1 MLFLAFEP
9 CYAPLLVSDCYATLI
24 VRIWHW
30 RILSIGDRTHLSEE
44 KAIKKGRSKTMPSR
58 REDDLSESE
67 DALSRSHKKRTQG
80 RQPASLTRSLSAII
94 GVIFFVVAIAGFAWY
109 LAHQQQLLP
118 LPALSIPG
126 IAPTRP
132 SMEQIPPLFAA
143 GITLSHPTQTP
154 GLNQRQALLIASQ
167 LEPEAAAN
175 AQNTSAQY
183 VLLNY
188 STRDTPAAPSDLN
201 HVPTWM
207 ILYQGIPLQPG
218 DPSVDPTPFPQS
230 HYDLYVFLNAKTGKE
245 LLAIW
250 V

>member
-1 MLFLAFEP
+1 
-9 CYAPLLVSDCYATLI
+9 
-24 VRIWHW
+24 
-30 RILSIGDRTHLSEE
+30 
-44 KAIKKGRSKTMPSR
+44 MPSR
-58 REDDLSESE
+58 REDDLSELE
-67 DALSRSHKKRTQG
+67 DALPRSHKKRAQG
-80 RQPASLTRSLSAII
+80 PQPASLMHSLSAII

-109 LAHQQQLLP
+109 SAHQQQLLP
-118 LPALSIPG
+118 LPALPIPG
-126 IAPTRP
+126 IAPTHP
-132 SMEQIPPLFAA
+132 SMEQVPPLFAA
-143 GITLSHPTQTP
+143 GITLSHPMQTP
-154 GLNQRQALLIASQ
+154 GLNQQQALLIASQ

-188 STRDTPAAPSDLN
+188 SARGTSAAQSDLN

-207 ILYQGIPLQPG
+207 ILYQGIPLQPS

-230 HYDLYVFLNAKTGKE
+230 HHDLYVFLNANTGKE